1 MSEGFRQAA
10 AVKPAPGDL
19 WVAATLVTDKALRL
33 GLSRLWLLS
42 AELEVKAE
50 IPTGAFGMVSG
61 LAVQP
66 GSGVLWA
73 FDPTARRV
81 TRIGADGAMLPD
93 IALAPGRGLGSGVFM
108 ANGDLL
114 CGEHLSGDVPPFQGD
129 GRLYRFDAQGRFIR
143 KYGPEINGGMAG
155 FLGLTHITLMKDGR
169 TLAYVS
175 ETGSTL
181 YRYDIAEARQLAP
194 LYVRTDPP
202 GMVFGI
208 AGLPD
213 DDVLVMCGNE
223 MRRIAPD
230 GAVRRTYKLPDG
242 RGWSF
247 VRVTKDGRKAWCG
260 DFFAATLARID
271 LASGEAEIQR
281 RFDLPF
287 GLTCVAEAA

>member
-1 MSEGFRQAA
+1 MSDGFRQAA

-42 AELEVKAE
+42 ADLDVKAE

-66 GSGVLWA
+66 GTGICWA

-81 TRIGADGAMLPD
+81 TRIGPDGALLPE
-93 IALAPGRGLGSGVFM
+93 IALALGRGLGSGLF
-108 ANGDLL
+108 APNGDLI
-114 CGEHLSGDVPPFQGD
+114 CGEHLSGDFPPFQGD
-129 GRLYRFDAQGRFIR
+129 GRLYRFDPQGRFIR
-143 KYGPEINGGMAG
+143 KYRPEVSGGMSG
-155 FLGLTHITLMKDGR
+155 FLGLTHIALLQDAR
-169 TLAYVS
+169 TLVYVS
-175 ETGSTL
+175 ETGSTV
-181 YRYDIAEARQLAP
+181 YRYDIEAGRQLEP
-194 LYVRTDPP
+194 LYVRKDPP

-213 DDVLVMCGNE
+213 DDILVMCGNE
-223 MRRIAPD
+223 MRRITPD

-271 LASGEAEIQR
+271 LASGEADIQR

-287 GLTCVAEAA
+287 GLTCVAEAV

>member
-19 WVAATLVTDKALRL
+19 WVAATLVTDKVLRL

-114 CGEHLSGDVPPFQGD
+114 CGEHLSGDFPPFQGD

-175 ETGSTL
+175 ETGSTV

-194 LYVRTDPP
+194 LYVRTDLP

-230 GAVRRTYKLPDG
+230 GAVQRTYKLPDG

>member
-1 MSEGFRQAA
+1 MSDGFRQAA
-10 AVKPAPGDL
+10 AVRPAPGDL

-50 IPTGAFGMVSG
+50 IPTGGFGMVSG

-66 GSGVLWA
+66 QTGVLWA

-81 TRIGADGAMLPD
+81 TRVAPDGAVLPEMP
-93 IALAPGRGLGSGVFM
+93 LAPGRGLGSGLF
-108 ANGDLL
+108 APDGDLI
-114 CGEHLSGDVPPFQGD
+114 CGEHLCGDAPPFHGD
-129 GRLYRFDAQGRFIR
+129 GRLLRFDGQGRLR
-143 KYGPEINGGMAG
+143 KLHRPEVNGGMAG
-155 FLGLTHITLMKDGR
+155 FLGLTHIALMQDGR

-175 ETGSTL
+175 ETGSTV
-181 YRYDIAEARQLAP
+181 YRYDLEAGRQLAP
-194 LYVRTDPP
+194 LYVRKDPP
-202 GMVFGI
+202 GMVFGV
-208 AGLPD
+208 AALPGD
-213 DDVLVMCGNE
+213 DILVMCGNE
-223 MRRIAPD
+223 MRRITPD

-271 LASGEAEIQR
+271 LASGEADIQR

-287 GLTCVAEAA
+287 GLTCVAEAV